1 MNSTKRLNLKMYRI
15 SLDLTQEQ
23 MAARLNVP
31 KPSYIAIEN
40 GLRNGN
46 HLFWKKFQNTFHIS
60 DAEMWKLQKTNGGTN
75 NDI

>member
-1 MNSTKRLNLKMYRI
+1 
-15 SLDLTQEQ
+15 

-60 DAEMWKLQKTNGGTN
+60 DAEMWKLQKTNGWTN